1 MRCTHGC
8 IPLPNATSSPAA
20 CRTRPHASSVLVV
33 PTASDV
39 SARQQMHFRQN
50 MFSARA
56 TKLNFPGI
64 LILLLSQPKL
74 YFFGHTSAT
83 SPPAFFLSFRLFS
96 FQRLHFSVEFV
107 QVAVFR
113 GPQSGKAAAVCKCW
127 ALFRTIGSSESGVVE
142 SW

>member
-1 MRCTHGC
+1 MFDE
-8 IPLPNATSSPAA
+8 LAA
-20 CRTRPHASSVLVV
+20 ASAEQVH
-33 PTASDV
+33 T
-39 SARQQMHFRQN
+39 
-50 MFSARA
+50 RA
-56 TKLNFPGI
+56 TKLIFRVR
-64 LILLLSQPKL
+64 ILLLSQPKL
-74 YFFGHTSAT
+74 YFGHTSAT

-107 QVAVFR
+107 EVAVFR